1 MLTEHETELMRSLA
15 GAVGK
20 SAEYITQQYAHWM
33 IASAI
38 GWVIFGVI
46 VCWGA
51 TKIRFSE
58 HSEISEWGQWLM
70 RAVVIFFG
78 AWMILASVPD
88 IASPQA
94 AAIHQVLKDINP
106 RK

>member
-1 MLTEHETELMRSLA
+1 MTEHEVELMKNLA

-20 SAEYITQQYAHWM
+20 SAEYITQQYASWM
-33 IASAI
+33 IVSAI
-38 GWVIFGVI
+38 GWVIFGAI
-46 VCWGA
+46 VCWSA
-51 TKIRFSE
+51 TKIRFDEDSD
-58 HSEISEWGQWLM
+58 ISKWGQWLM
-70 RAVVIFFG
+70 RAVVVFFG
-78 AWMILASVPD
+78 AWMILACVPD